1 MSVPDAE
8 AGAVSVF
15 FAEQAEAWGN
25 TAPPGAALDLACGR
39 GRHALAAAAA
49 GIDVLAVD
57 RRPELLASLAADA
70 ASRALTAGRLRC
82 AALDLEAAAR
92 PALGGAALFSVVFV
106 FRYLHR
112 PLMPW
117 IEEVLR
123 PGGLLIYETF
133 TTEQRRLGW
142 GPSRDA
148 FLLAPGELPLLF
160 PRLEIESYAE
170 GPSGDPKHPETGR
183 LVARRPV

>member
-1 MSVPDAE
+1 MSVPDAG
-8 AGAVSVF
+8 AGPVSAF
-15 FAEQAEAWGN
+15 FTEQAEAWGR
-25 TAPPGAALDLACGR
+25 TSARGLALDLACGR

-49 GIDVLAVD
+49 GLDVLAVD
-57 RRPELLASLAADA
+57 RRAKVLGELSAEAAAGA
-70 ASRALTAGRLRC
+70 AHPGRVRC
-82 AALDLEAAAR
+82 AVLDLEGAER
-92 PALGGAALFSVVFV
+92 PALRGTELFSCVFV

-117 IEEVLR
+117 IEDVLQ

-133 TTEQRRLGW
+133 TTAQRRLGW

-160 PRLEIESYAE
+160 PRLEIECYVE
-170 GPSGDPKHPETGR
+170 GPSGDPKNPETGR
-183 LVARRPV
+183 LVARRPL